1 MHNILSRKNTIGRNK
16 YHQLAVCF
24 LESMTQENILG
35 KKRKEHV
42 KKGVLTKKNRKEKK
56 TLRENYWTHIT
67 TTSYRK
73 KEVRTNRK

>member
-56 TLRENYWTHIT
+56 THCEKITGHILL
-67 TTSYRK
+67 SHHIEKRK
-73 KEVRTNRK
+73 